1 MSRFPRRSTW
11 IAGSGYASTQAR
23 RGIVD
28 VPTSP
33 DRDGL
38 WVNERWPEHAAPLED
53 VTWVAADGLRYPDA
67 EITLPVKAELDRPK
81 DNLDLAVTWPLLA
94 TLGRRG
100 CATPT
105 AALPRAQVAD
115 RPHRLSGRART
126 AAIRAT
132 ASFSRSGVVAA

>member
-1 MSRFPRRSTW
+1 
-11 IAGSGYASTQAR
+11 
-23 RGIVD
+23 VD

-94 TLGRRG
+94 TDRQAWRRD
-100 CATPT
+100 AV
-105 AALPRAQVAD
+105 R
-115 RPHRLSGRART
+115 RLYPEHKSLTGLT
-126 AAIRAT
+126 
-132 ASFSRSGVVAA
+132 G